1 MGLILLI
8 SNLKH
13 SNQKTNSTMRKLFS
27 ISALLA
33 LTFCLMTSCGN
44 KDKAQDSTMAKIS
57 GLIAKSDS
65 LLPNYRFV
73 DVDTIFVYYNLA
85 KDYNE
90 EMIRLQAN
98 YENEAKRH
106 QNNIQSKAANID
118 KKRQN
123 NVYLSEASYN
133 SDLQELATL
142 QDNAQK
148 SLGNLQ
154 NTLLAA
160 EMQGRQTVT
169 DSILSFINEY
179 NLSKG
184 YDAIFMKGVTL
195 YSNPALDITRE
206 VIEGLNARYNKV
218 K

>member
-1 MGLILLI
+1 
-8 SNLKH
+8 
-13 SNQKTNSTMRKLFS
+13 MRKLFS